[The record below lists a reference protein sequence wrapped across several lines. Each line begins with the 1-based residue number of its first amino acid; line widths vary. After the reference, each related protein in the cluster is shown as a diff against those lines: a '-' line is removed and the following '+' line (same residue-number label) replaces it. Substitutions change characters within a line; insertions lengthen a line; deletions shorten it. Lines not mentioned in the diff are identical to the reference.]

1 MDAFFQG
8 LEVTVMGFIV
18 VIAVLAFIC
27 FVLMIFNLVANLENK
42 KSKDSNK
49 VVEQANDTKVLNEVS
64 TPVVKEQPLQDD
76 LELIAVITA
85 AISAQTKVGP
95 DKLVVKSI
103 RRVSSWNKEAVTEQ
117 QNNIF

>member
-1 MDAFFQG
+1 MDLFFQFV
-8 LEVTVMGFIV
+8 EVTVIGFIV

-27 FVLMIFNLVANLENK
+27 FVLMIFNFIANLENK
-42 KSKDSNK
+42 KAKDTNK
-49 VVEQANDTKVLNEVS
+49 ITEKPNETKTVNKIS
-64 TPVVKEQPLQDD
+64 TPVVQEQPIQDD
-76 LELIAVITA
+76 LEL
-85 AISAQTKVGP
+85 SAQTKVGP

>member
-1 MDAFFQG
+1 MDVFFQG
-8 LEVTVMGFIV
+8 VEVTVMGFIV

-27 FVLMIFNLVANLENK
+27 FVLMIFNFIANLENK
-42 KSKDSNK
+42 KAKDTNK
-49 VVEQANDTKVLNEVS
+49 ITEKPNETKIS
-64 TPVVKEQPLQDD
+64 TPVVQEQPIQDD

>member
-1 MDAFFQG
+1 MDVFFQG
-8 LEVTVMGFIV
+8 VEVTVMGFIV

-27 FVLMIFNLVANLENK
+27 FVLMIFNFIANLENK
-42 KSKDSNK
+42 KAKDTNK
-49 VVEQANDTKVLNEVS
+49 ITEKPNETKTVNKIS
-64 TPVVKEQPLQDD
+64 TPVVQEQPIQDD

-85 AISAQTKVGP
+85 AIYAQTKVGP